1 MKYYYQAPTQW
12 GIESDGGVTTEDIWQ
27 GYKPSCAVHS
37 QYHILKDYGFN
48 GSVDD
53 LIQEATEKGWYD
65 PETGTPLE
73 HVGKLLE
80 LHGVDC
86 NMYVNATELNLVSE
100 LAQGK
105 RVIVSVD
112 SDELWGNEGPFA
124 QILDKLGLDFG
135 GDHALVVSGYD
146 CSDPKNPTVIL
157 TDSGTGQAAAPYPLK
172 DFVEAWE
179 DGNCT
184 MIVPEQSPTEYAAS
198 RSGDSFL
205 TDSLASNIPEGDWQ
219 TTNSIQEML
228 DIIDAIAFGKPINVA
243 LDVSQNGF
251 AGDVADDTL
260 ATHQGAVA
268 DVASD
273 VIFGTHQGIGGETD
287 DFLGTHQGSQQ
298 AGCSDNDLDD
308 VETEVDSSG
317 DIVSDTF

>member
-37 QYHILKDYGFN
+37 QYHVLKDYGYE

-53 LIQEATEKGWYD
+53 LIQEATERGWYD
-65 PETGTPLE
+65 PESGTPLE

-112 SDELWGNEGPFA
+112 SDELWGNEGPFSK
-124 QILDKLGLDFG
+124 ILDALGLDFG

-172 DFVEAWE
+172 DFVAAWE

-184 MIVPEQSPTEYAAS
+184 MIVPEQSPTEYAALH
-198 RSGDSFL
+198 SGDSFL
-205 TDSLASNIPEGDWQ
+205 ADQLASHGPEGDWLSADSLQ
-219 TTNSIQEML
+219 AVL
-228 DIIDAIAFGKPINVA
+228 DTVDAILFGKTINVA
-243 LDVSQNGF
+243 PDVSQNEF
-251 AGDVADDTL
+251 VGDVAGDTL
-260 ATHQGAVA
+260 ATHQDGGAEFSLDGSLGSIQGAV
-268 DVASD
+268 
-273 VIFGTHQGIGGETD
+273 D
-287 DFLGTHQGSQQ
+287 DMSG
-298 AGCSDNDLDD
+298 
-308 VETEVDSSG
+308 VVDSSQELCQESFAN
-317 DIVSDTF
+317 DDAADCDFLETAQL

>member
-37 QYHILKDYGFN
+37 QYHVLKDYGFN

-53 LIQEATEKGWYD
+53 LIQEATDRGWYD
-65 PETGTPLE
+65 PESGTPLE

-86 NMYVNATELNLVSE
+86 NMYVNATEQNLVSE

-112 SDELWGNEGPFA
+112 SDELWGKEGPFSK
-124 QILDKLGLDFG
+124 ILDTLGLDFG

-157 TDSGTGQAAAPYPLK
+157 TDSGTGQAAAPYPYK
-172 DFVEAWE
+172 NFAKAWE

-184 MIVPEQSPTEYAAS
+184 MIVPEQSPVEYAAS
-198 RSGDSFL
+198 RSGDPFL
-205 TDSLASNIPEGDWQ
+205 KDQLACHGPKGDWQ
-219 TTNSIQEML
+219 SSKSIDEML
-228 DIIDAIAFGKPINVA
+228 AMINATSFGKSIDVA
-243 LDVSQNGF
+243 SDVSQNEF
-251 AGDVADDTL
+251 VGDAADDTL
-260 ATHQGAVA
+260 ATQQEFDAE
-268 DVASD
+268 
-273 VIFGTHQGIGGETD
+273 ID
-287 DFLGTHQGSQQ
+287 DFIGNHQDIHQS
-298 AGCSDNDLDD
+298 AFTDSDLVD
-308 VETEVDSSG
+308 VVAEADSSD
-317 DIVSDTF
+317 DIDILSTFQG